1 MASCVLIIIISFILD
16 GVLTNFLPYSVGD
29 LSLFTPLTT
38 LVSIVVI
45 YKLFYHN
52 HNEKKYYM
60 ISFMVCFIYDFFYTN
75 LLFFNGLLF
84 LLIAYITTLL
94 YKQFGE
100 SYLKILLNVLI
111 IIVIYEV
118 ITALC
123 ILLFNLVPISINSV
137 LYKISHSLLFN
148 LIYAELLYLILN
160 LVPKKYKKIMIN

>member
-1 MASCVLIIIISFILD
+1 M
-16 GVLTNFLPYSVGD
+16 
-29 LSLFTPLTT
+29 
-38 LVSIVVI
+38 
-45 YKLFYHN
+45 KM
-52 HNEKKYYM
+52 EER
-60 ISFMVCFIYDFFYTN
+60 
-75 LLFFNGLLF
+75 
-84 LLIAYITTLL
+84 
-94 YKQFGE
+94 QFGE

-118 ITALC
+118 LTALC

>member
-60 ISFMVCFIYDFFYTN
+60 SSFIVGFIYDFFYTN

-84 LLIAYITTLL
+84 LLIAYVTTLL

-118 ITALC
+118 LTALC

-160 LVPKKYKKIMIN
+160 LVPKNIKKL